1 MKVFYWSPFLA
12 YSKIA
17 TIAAVTNSAKSLLKY
32 NKQNKYSVSIINA
45 IGEWNVYKENIDKNI
60 NFKDLS
66 KKNYTTIMPSGG
78 FLKSRFSYLFIFIF
92 SLQKLLKLINSEK
105 PDYLIIHLITSL
117 PIFLSSFFN
126 KKTKIIL
133 RLSGLPRLN
142 PLRLIFWKL
151 FSKKIYKVT
160 CPTESTFNT
169 ITESKIFNKDKVY
182 LLKDP
187 IISINNILIKKIEK
201 LDINISNEKYIL
213 GVGRLTN
220 QKNFKLLLNFYIKL
234 IKRYPEY
241 KLYILGD
248 GEDKNMLNNIIKKY
262 QLNSKAFLLGHQD
275 NIFKYL
281 KHADCF
287 ILSSLWEDPGF
298 VLVEAAAM
306 NTNIISSDCPNGPKE
321 IICNNDFLFTN
332 GSVDELLNK
341 FQIYKNKSAID
352 LLNQKIKIKK
362 RIKFYTL
369 FQHYKS
375 LNLILN

>member
-1 MKVFYWSPFLA
+1 MKVFYWSPFFT
-12 YSKIA
+12 KIA
-17 TIAAVTNSAKSLLKY
+17 TIASVINSAKSLLKY

-45 IGEWNVYKENIDKNI
+45 IGEWNVYKADIGKNID
-60 NFKDLS
+60 FKELS
-66 KKNYTTIMPSGG
+66 KKNYTTVIPRGG
-78 FLKSRFSYLFIFIF
+78 FLKSRFSYIFIFIN
-92 SLQKLLKLINSEK
+92 SLPKLLRLINSEK

-117 PIFLSSFFN
+117 PIFLSPFFN

-133 RLSGLPRLN
+133 RLSGLPKLN
-142 PLRLIFWKL
+142 TLRLIFWKL

-160 CPTESTFNT
+160 CPTESTFKT
-169 ITESKIFNKDKVY
+169 IIKSKIFHKDKVY

-187 IISINNILIKKIEK
+187 IISINNIIIKKVEK
-201 LDINISNEKYIL
+201 LDVNISKEKYIL
-213 GVGRLTN
+213 AVGRLTA
-220 QKNFKLLLNFYIKL
+220 QKNFRLLLNFYIKL
-234 IKRYPEY
+234 IKKYPEY

-248 GEDKNMLNNIIKKY
+248 GEDKRMLNNIIKKH